1 MRKPSARVPDEKG
14 STKPVAGG
22 VRNLSGRSGDERFEV
37 VMKAA
42 ERSGLLSRKNDR
54 IAGRISSALVKQA
67 KKKTG
72 IDGDT
77 DLIAF
82 ALANVALEDDFASA
96 FKSAKGKITSDR
108 KLGF

>member
-67 KKKTG
+67 KKSPAW
-72 IDGDT
+72 D
-77 DLIAF
+77 
-82 ALANVALEDDFASA
+82 
-96 FKSAKGKITSDR
+96 AKMHGMLNDHHY
-108 KLGF
+108 LVLQ

>member
-1 MRKPSARVPDEKG
+1 MTGTAGKDQLG
-14 STKPVAGG
+14 SREAGQ
-22 VRNLSGRSGDERFEV
+22 E
-37 VMKAA
+37 
-42 ERSGLLSRKNDR
+42 
-54 IAGRISSALVKQA
+54 
-67 KKKTG
+67 KTG

-108 KLGF
+108 KLGFKLAQFNFDAALRWARYGSRKALGAPIRQRIAVSQ